1 MSAPS
6 ICSVLSRQ
14 PLQRVSPSQ
23 PLTTFIYS
31 PSLPYPYPI
40 HSLTTIV
47 STMSWYQQFRTWA
60 FALSL
65 AMWHVI
71 TQGFR
76 NIFCAFKP
84 DAEELP
90 IAISGSTFTPTH
102 ESIAMDAEICGSLP
116 PSSFK
121 IVVSLLCFLQL
132 SHVVYISPRVHRAWR
147 DSPCL
152 RCDHVD
158 RIPPSVS
165 PFVLA
170 VLTLTQCFHTG

>member
-1 MSAPS
+1 MQCSITSTSSA
-6 ICSVLSRQ
+6 RQ
-14 PLQRVSPSQ
+14 PQSAAHHIYIFAFATPI
-23 PLTTFIYS
+23 PIPFI
-31 PSLPYPYPI
+31 
-40 HSLTTIV
+40 LTTIV
-47 STMSWYQQFRTWA
+47 LTMSWYQQFRTWA

-76 NIFCAFKP
+76 DIFCAFKP